1 VSVAPTTN
9 DSGTYYNLQVV
20 NGARPS
26 QLPGRTPV
34 KIVIDDSADVVAH
47 TVAAGKT
54 LYITD
59 LNIFIENT
67 DTNNSGRVNL
77 VNSTGATTPI
87 VYPILVGESVNNA
100 TSSLVN
106 SHTFTEP
113 IEFGT
118 GVFVDIVLGTIVLG
132 GVLNGYEE

>member
-1 VSVAPTTN
+1 M
-9 DSGTYYNLQVV
+9 YE
-20 NGARPS
+20 
-26 QLPGRTPV
+26 
-34 KIVIDDSADVVAH
+34 
-47 TVAAGKT
+47 
-54 LYITD
+54 TD

-118 GVFVDIVLGTIVLG
+118 GVFVDIISGTIVLG